1 MSSRPTSTEHWP
13 VAIILIHWV
22 MAAALALMLLGGF
35 AMTRAA
41 HHAEATGDFSTTV
54 LGLPLFE
61 AFQLHKSVGVV
72 LFLAVLLRLIAR
84 AALTTPNLPAHM
96 PFVEKLAARAVQV
109 GLYGLILSMPI
120 TGWLLASSSTLGLP
134 TVVFGLFE
142 LPHPVGPDAAWEA
155 LFAALHWA
163 GAWALVAL
171 TGLHT
176 AAALKHH
183 FIDRD
188 DILSEMLPL
197 AKRPQK
203 RSEHVEKT

>member
-1 MSSRPTSTEHWP
+1 MSSRQSSTAQWP

-41 HHAEATGDFSTTV
+41 HHAETTGDFSLTV
-54 LGLPLFE
+54 LGLPLFD
-61 AFQLHKSVGVV
+61 AFQLHKSMGVV
-72 LFLAVLLRLIAR
+72 LFAAVLLRLLVRAIVATPELPTHMPPLERRAAR
-84 AALTTPNLPAHM
+84 AA
-96 PFVEKLAARAVQV
+96 QI
-109 GLYGLILSMPI
+109 GLYALMFSMPI

-142 LPHPVGPDAAWEA
+142 LPHPIGPDATREA
-155 LFAALHWA
+155 LFATLHWA
-163 GAWALVAL
+163 GAWALTGLA
-171 TGLHT
+171 GLHT

-188 DILSEMLPL
+188 NILSEMLPL
-197 AKRPQK
+197 LNHIKR
-203 RSEHVEKT
+203 RTDHVEKT